1 MNGIQPH
8 PPSFLDTQKGSEKS
22 ATVSTRWTPTR
33 EQSPLDPAQ
42 RKTIKCNFYRLLPGP
57 PCGPGVQV
65 LPQREKKLDWAN
77 GLQRK
82 EFSLPPPP
90 KTFHP
95 ACKVRPGAAGSGMAC
110 RLSVAGVLGVRPPS
124 RRPPIRK
131 GGAFL
136 DSSFGD
142 ERRIALRQADGDR
155 ETAHERRITPRQAA
169 GHLPTKEVRPT
180 AAGRKSSDESVC
192 PLSSSHFRRCKTE
205 ERPRSTLRPLP
216 ALRLMA
222 QTRDMI
228 ARAGKNQKAPSGKS
242 SNLLFPDLTLAGPP
256 AHRVYC
262 NWEVFQTRNHISRYI
277 TFQRQS

>member
-8 PPSFLDTQKGSEKS
+8 PPSFLDTQKGSEQS
-22 ATVSTRWTPTR
+22 VTVSTRWTPTR

-57 PCGPGVQV
+57 PCGPGVYA
-65 LPQREKKLDWAN
+65 LPQRQNGIDRAN

-82 EFSLPPPP
+82 SKTFPPPP

-95 ACKVRPGAAGSGMAC
+95 ACKVRPGAAGSRMAC
-110 RLSVAGVLGVRPPS
+110 RLSSAGVLGVRPPS

-142 ERRIALRQADGDR
+142 ERRI
-155 ETAHERRITPRQAA
+155 TPRQAA
-169 GHLPTKEVRPT
+169 GHLPTKEVRST

-192 PLSSSHFRRCKTE
+192 PLSSSPFRRCKTE

>member
-1 MNGIQPH
+1 MKEVRPAAGCRKKSNPNGGTFYAA
-8 PPSFLDTQKGSEKS
+8 FLILLSVTKEVRPTAAGRKISNQNQKS
-22 ATVSTRWTPTR
+22 A
-33 EQSPLDPAQ
+33 
-42 RKTIKCNFYRLLPGP
+42 
-57 PCGPGVQV
+57 
-65 LPQREKKLDWAN
+65 KL
-77 GLQRK
+77 
-82 EFSLPPPP
+82 
-90 KTFHP
+90 
-95 ACKVRPGAAGSGMAC
+95 
-110 RLSVAGVLGVRPPS
+110 
-124 RRPPIRK
+124 
-131 GGAFL
+131 FL

-169 GHLPTKEVRPT
+169 GHLPTKEVRST

-192 PLSSSHFRRCKTE
+192 PLSSSPFRRCKTE

>member
-1 MNGIQPH
+1 MIV
-8 PPSFLDTQKGSEKS
+8 F
-22 ATVSTRWTPTR
+22 R
-33 EQSPLDPAQ
+33 
-42 RKTIKCNFYRLLPGP
+42 C
-57 PCGPGVQV
+57 
-65 LPQREKKLDWAN
+65 
-77 GLQRK
+77 
-82 EFSLPPPP
+82 
-90 KTFHP
+90 
-95 ACKVRPGAAGSGMAC
+95 AGSRGLCSLVGVHRVETVAPFLLTSFSDERSKTRGGMQEKVQPKRWHFLRC
-110 RLSVAGVLGVRPPS
+110 
-124 RRPPIRK
+124 
-131 GGAFL
+131 FL

-142 ERRIALRQADGDR
+142 ERRITL
-155 ETAHERRITPRQAA
+155 RQAA
-169 GHLPTKEVRPT
+169 GHLPTKEVRST

-192 PLSSSHFRRCKTE
+192 PLSSSPFRRCKTE